1 MGGILKLVFFGT
13 PEFAVAPLEALL
25 ESQHEV
31 IAVVTQPDRQSGR
44 GRRFHP
50 CPVKAAAEEAGLE
63 VLQPRRVIEPEFM
76 NKLKQLNP
84 SLIVVVAYGQIFS
97 RTLLDIPSRGF
108 INVHSSLLP
117 AYRGAAPINRSL
129 INGDT
134 ETGVTIMLLDEG
146 MDTGDILLQGAT
158 SILADE
164 NASMLH
170 DRLAGLGAKL
180 LGKTLDMLRSGS
192 WSPVPQNHE
201 QATYAPML
209 KKKDGLILWDRDAR
223 SIANQVRGM
232 TPWPGCYT
240 YLQGK
245 LLKIHWA
252 VPVEREAGVP
262 PGKIISASQKGIE
275 VATGKGSLLI
285 KDVQLE
291 GKKKMATEDFLKGH
305 RLASGEEFTATR

>member
-1 MGGILKLVFFGT
+1 MDRPRIVFMGT
-13 PEFAVAPLEALL
+13 PEFAVPSLQILIDRRENLAG
-25 ESQHEV
+25 
-31 IAVVTQPDRQSGR
+31 VVTQPDKPVGR
-44 GRRFHP
+44 GQH
-50 CPVKAAAEEAGLE
+50 VKLTPIKELALKHHIA
-63 VLQPRRVIEPEFM
+63 VFQPQRVKSPDFVQQ
-76 NKLKQLNP
+76 LKTLAP
-84 SLIVVVAYGQIFS
+84 DLVVVAAYGQIFS

-117 AYRGAAPINRSL
+117 SYRGAAPINWAL

-209 KKKDGLILWDRDAR
+209 KKKDGRILWDQDAL

-291 GKKKMATEDFLKGH
+291 GKKKMTTEDFLKGH

>member
-1 MGGILKLVFFGT
+1 MDRPRIVFMGT
-13 PEFAVAPLEALL
+13 PEFALPSLQILIDRRENLAG
-25 ESQHEV
+25 
-31 IAVVTQPDRQSGR
+31 VVTQPDKPVGR
-44 GRRFHP
+44 GQH
-50 CPVKAAAEEAGLE
+50 VKLTPIKELALKHHIA
-63 VLQPRRVIEPEFM
+63 VFQPQRVKSPDFVQQ
-76 NKLKQLNP
+76 LKTLAP
-84 SLIVVVAYGQIFS
+84 DLVVVAAYGQIFS
-97 RTLLDIPSRGF
+97 RALLDIPSCGF

-117 AYRGAAPINRSL
+117 SYRGAAPINWAL

-209 KKKDGLILWDRDAR
+209 KKKDGRILWDQDAL

-291 GKKKMATEDFLKGH
+291 GKKKMTTEDFLKGH

>member
-1 MGGILKLVFFGT
+1 MDRPRIVFMGT
-13 PEFAVAPLEALL
+13 PEFAVPSLQILIDRRENLAG
-25 ESQHEV
+25 
-31 IAVVTQPDRQSGR
+31 VVTQPDKPVGR
-44 GRRFHP
+44 GQH
-50 CPVKAAAEEAGLE
+50 VKLTPIKELALKHHIA
-63 VLQPRRVIEPEFM
+63 VFQPQRVKSPDFVQQ
-76 NKLKQLNP
+76 LKTLAP
-84 SLIVVVAYGQIFS
+84 DLVVVAAYGQIFS
-97 RTLLDIPSRGF
+97 RALLDIPSCGF

-117 AYRGAAPINRSL
+117 SYRGAAPINWAL

-209 KKKDGLILWDRDAR
+209 KKKDGRILWDQDAL

>member
-1 MGGILKLVFFGT
+1 MDRPRIVFMGT
-13 PEFAVAPLEALL
+13 PEFALPSLQILIDRRENLAG
-25 ESQHEV
+25 
-31 IAVVTQPDRQSGR
+31 VVTQPDKPVGR
-44 GRRFHP
+44 GQH
-50 CPVKAAAEEAGLE
+50 VKLTPIKELALKHHIA
-63 VLQPRRVIEPEFM
+63 VFQPQRVKSPDFVQQ
-76 NKLKQLNP
+76 LKTLAP
-84 SLIVVVAYGQIFS
+84 DLVVVAAYGQIFS

-117 AYRGAAPINRSL
+117 AYRGAAPINRAL